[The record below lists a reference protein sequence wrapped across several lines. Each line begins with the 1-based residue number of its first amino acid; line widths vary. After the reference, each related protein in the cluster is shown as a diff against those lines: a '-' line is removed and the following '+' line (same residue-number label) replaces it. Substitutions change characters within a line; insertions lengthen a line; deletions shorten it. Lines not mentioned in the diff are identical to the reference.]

1 MESHLSSAASM
12 TLQALPSCDPR
23 ATSSSYRRS
32 RTGHHGQPQDRTP
45 RVSGYIPAAQAHIGL
60 VVRDRIELSTFR
72 FSGGRSYRLSY
83 LTWLD
88 TQ

>member
-1 MESHLSSAASM
+1 MKPLIF
-12 TLQALPSCDPR
+12 LRLPQVQRADSPR
-23 ATSSSYRRS
+23 WM
-32 RTGHHGQPQDRTP
+32 
-45 RVSGYIPAAQAHIGL
+45 

-88 TQ
+88 TR